1 MIGTST
7 TLDEY
12 RKHIENDAVTIAVCA
27 EVHVQGDGA
36 LETIVTQD
44 LRTGERGHID
54 TRADFVFIGAVPNT
68 AWLTGAVALP
78 DHGFVPTGPAANPDT
93 PAGRLRPR

>member
-1 MIGTST
+1 MIGAS

-12 RKHIENDAVTIAVCA
+12 RKHIENDAVTIPVCV
-27 EVHVQGDGA
+27 EVHEVQGDGA

-44 LRTGERGHID
+44 LRTGERGHLD
-54 TRADFVFIGAVPNT
+54 TRAVFVFIGAVPNT